1 LMLQLIGDDFG
12 SDVRHGVLPALDD

>member
-1 LMLQLIGDDFG
+1 LMLQFIGDDFG